1 MRNLFLLVIL
11 LYVTPVNADNHL
23 TETRCCKIPERN
35 ADGSIK
41 RNRAV
46 VRAFERLYPLPEGY
60 DRSEWQINHSV
71 PLSCGG
77 FDIVSNL
84 MWMKKEA
91 KTCKED
97 WCQDRHEALTMC
109 PGINQ

>member
-1 MRNLFLLVIL
+1 MRNLFLLVVF

-46 VRAFERLYPLPEGY
+46 VRAFERLYPLPDGY
-60 DRSEWQINHSV
+60 DRSEWHVDHVI
-71 PLSCGG
+71 PLSMGG
-77 FDIVSNL
+77 ADAVHNL
-84 MWMKKEA
+84 QWLPKII
-91 KTCKED
+91 KTCADD
-97 WCQDRHEALTMC
+97 WCKDRFERKVYA
-109 PGINQ
+109 PAQN